1 MMLEHTLETI
11 KNKIKDAPNIPD
23 PNKVEYLELLHT
35 LNDQINELQKSQK
48 EKAQSIK
55 GFTKISAHEITRDEI
70 DPGLIRISIEGLSS
84 SVKEFEASH
93 PKLVQTVNAICDFLS
108 KIGI

>member
-1 MMLEHTLETI
+1 MLQHTIETI
-11 KNKIKDAPNIPD
+11 ENKIKNAPNIPEE
-23 PNKVEYLELLHT
+23 NKSEYLELLRE
-35 LNDQINELQKSQK
+35 LNHEINALQKSQE

-55 GFTKISAHEITRDEI
+55 GFTKVAAHEITRENI
-70 DPGLIRISIEGLSS
+70 DPGLVRISIEGLSS
-84 SVKEFEASH
+84 SVKEFQASH

>member
-1 MMLEHTLETI
+1 MLQHTIETI
-11 KNKIKDAPNIPD
+11 ENKIKNALNIPEE
-23 PNKVEYLELLHT
+23 NKSEYLELLRE
-35 LNDQINELQKSQK
+35 LNHEINALQKSQE

-55 GFTKISAHEITRDEI
+55 GFTKVAAHEITRENI
-70 DPGLIRISIEGLSS
+70 DPGLVRISIEGLSS
-84 SVKEFEASH
+84 SVKEFQASH

>member
-1 MMLEHTLETI
+1 MLQHTLETI
-11 KNKIKDAPNIPD
+11 ENKIKDAPNIPEE
-23 PNKVEYLELLHT
+23 NKAEYLELLRV
-35 LNDQINELQKSQK
+35 LNNEITALDKSQK

-55 GFTKISAHEITRDEI
+55 GFTKVSAHEITREKI
-70 DPGLIRISIEGLSS
+70 DPGLIKISIEGLSS

-93 PKLVQTVNAICDFLS
+93 PRLVQTVNAICDFLS

>member
-1 MMLEHTLETI
+1 MLQHTLKTI
-11 KNKIKDAPNIPD
+11 ENKIKDTPHIPD
-23 PNKVEYLELLHT
+23 ESKAEFLDLLHQ
-35 LNDQINELQKSQK
+35 LNDQINALKEIQA

-55 GFTKISAHEITRDEI
+55 GFTKVSAHEITRREM
-70 DPGLIRISIEGLSS
+70 DPGLVRIAMEGLSS

>member
-1 MMLEHTLETI
+1 MLKHTLETI
-11 KNKIKDAPNIPD
+11 ENKIKNAPSIPEAS
-23 PNKVEYLELLHT
+23 KSEYLELLHT
-35 LNDQINELQKSQK
+35 LNTEINKLQKSQK

-55 GFTKISAHEITRDEI
+55 GFTKVTSHEITRDEI

>member
-1 MMLEHTLETI
+1 MLQHTLEKI
-11 KNKIKDAPNIPD
+11 ENKIKDASNIPEA
-23 PNKVEYLELLHT
+23 NKTEYLELLQN
-35 LNDQINELQKSQK
+35 LNHEINELQKSQK

-55 GFTKISAHEITRDEI
+55 GFTKVSAHEITRDEI
-70 DPGLIRISIEGLSS
+70 DPGLIKISIDGLSS